1 MTNKHQ
7 EMWEEGK
14 GEKEERVGGGGGGKG
29 RGGGGGK
36 ESGPINHSS
45 H

>member
-14 GEKEERVGGGGGGKG
+14 GEKEEGMGGEEDE
-29 RGGGGGK
+29 GGGGK